1 MSSFTSA
8 YLEAMLDLHFRDIK
22 QKRAWY
28 STPHPGLGN
37 QTPNDLLAKGR
48 DESVCN
54 FVKNSMKVPNVNRN
68 SNTSLSVSSNRQG

>member
-8 YLEAMLDLHFRDIK
+8 YLEAMLDLHFPNDK

-54 FVKNSMKVPNVNRN
+54 FVKNSMKVPNVKPNLNTNAAVPGNR
-68 SNTSLSVSSNRQG
+68 